1 MECLC
6 KKLQSYKV
14 NKKTGLYIVLV
25 AFMDVNL
32 GTGTRLDGVRYEDD
46 FLLMGGTR
54 TRPES
59 RRVRGGYFFPPDG
72 YPILF
77 YRYDFRL

>member
-25 AFMDVNL
+25 AFRDVNS
-32 GTGTRLDGVRYEDD
+32 GTDTRLDGVRYDD
-46 FLLMGGTR
+46 VFLLMGDTR

-59 RRVRGGYFFPPDG
+59 R
-72 YPILF
+72 
-77 YRYDFRL
+77 